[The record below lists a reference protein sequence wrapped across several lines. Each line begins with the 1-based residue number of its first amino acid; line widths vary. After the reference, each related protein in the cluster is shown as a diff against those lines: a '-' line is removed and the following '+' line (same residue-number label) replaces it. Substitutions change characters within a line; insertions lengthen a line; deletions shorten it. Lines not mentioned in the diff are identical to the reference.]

1 MERFLT
7 NDWVTL
13 EQSDAYDYF
22 TELSD
27 KEKRIYHLIDR
38 KLLPKV
44 VFVRLYKKEKN
55 IVFAIK
61 TVSWRFAKN
70 RFFRTSVY
78 DTLATV
84 TPTRIY
90 SSNIKVAGNVLC
102 QFLKIPQTRA
112 INKAL
117 FREILKNGKE
127 GYKNYCDKHP
137 FSEFSPDDVK
147 IFTDDPEVFL
157 KRVAR
162 NEELHDLFKQAIML
176 DRRIKTSWSDRKI
189 HDLHLKWTEEI
200 HKIKCR
206 NCSSEPIWKNVP
218 TLPESIELLNSEKR
232 ISEEGFTMHHCI
244 YTNYNGG
251 LVSGRRIAFHVK
263 GEDDFTVMFDVL
275 DDKVRFNQAYHA
287 WNKSLSEDEKVFAKS
302 LSDYAESII
311 SINETRKQSTDQ
323 DYMLPLF

>member
-127 GYKNYCDKHP
+127 G
-137 FSEFSPDDVK
+137 
-147 IFTDDPEVFL
+147 PEQTGNLLTPGF
-157 KRVAR
+157 
-162 NEELHDLFKQAIML
+162 EEVPG
-176 DRRIKTSWSDRKI
+176 RKI
-189 HDLHLKWTEEI
+189 TKRRRDRGKHFEAGENRRCKTTSQSPTYKSIPLKGQ
-200 HKIKCR
+200 K
-206 NCSSEPIWKNVP
+206 KN
-218 TLPESIELLNSEKR
+218 L
-232 ISEEGFTMHHCI
+232 
-244 YTNYNGG
+244 
-251 LVSGRRIAFHVK
+251 
-263 GEDDFTVMFDVL
+263 
-275 DDKVRFNQAYHA
+275 
-287 WNKSLSEDEKVFAKS
+287 
-302 LSDYAESII
+302 
-311 SINETRKQSTDQ
+311 
-323 DYMLPLF
+323 